1 MARVKYYNGTEWK
14 NADISSAAKGDKG
27 DPFTYED
34 FTPEQLENLKGVS
47 PELQIGTVTTLP
59 AGTQATATLTGTQ
72 ARPILN
78 LGIPKGVDG
87 DGAIPVGV
95 VLYLEPQT
103 LTETQKT
110 QARNNIGAISS
121 SEVMA
126 DVFATGTN
134 PPANTKLLWISPDGL
149 QYHNGSTWTPVP
161 VAYT

>member
-1 MARVKYYNGTEWK
+1 MARVKYYNGTMWK

-34 FTPEQLENLKGVS
+34 FTPEQLESLKGVS

-59 AGTQATATLTGTQ
+59 AGSQATATLTGTQ
-72 ARPILN
+72 ANPILN

-87 DGAIPVGV
+87 DGAIPSGV
-95 VLYLEPQT
+95 VLYSESQS
-103 LTETQKT
+103 LTAAQKT
-110 QARNNIGAISS
+110 QARNNIGAISA

-134 PPANTKLLWISPDGL
+134 PPSNTKLLWISPDGL
-149 QYHNGSTWTPVP
+149 QYYNGSAWTHVP